1 MRIVRLRRKFTF
13 LWFGLGWGAML
24 LACALSLV
32 HGPRQ
37 AEAGPLAQPSARPTI
52 DLTATAAAHASPTAP
67 GPVPTTGG
75 GGTSVAASPTA
86 ALPTA
91 TPRSIQPTRTSTT
104 VPSTVSPTQP
114 PPTATPW
121 IIVVTATSLL
131 PTEPPASPTPLV
143 IVITATPG
151 PGGAMVGT
159 ALPLTA
165 QPASDPATPNPAGW
179 WLWVLILSPIVMLAV
194 ALWWLRGRGFFVPAL
209 YPPRGR
215 PRRGGVLSA
224 RRRLPPPR
232 DFPY

>member
-52 DLTATAAAHASPTAP
+52 DLTATAAAQASPTAS
-67 GPVPTTGG
+67 GG
-75 GGTSVAASPTA
+75 AGTSVAASPTS

-91 TPRSIQPTRTSTT
+91 TPRGIQPTRTTT
-104 VPSTVSPTQP
+104 SMPSTASPTQP

-121 IIVVTATSLL
+121 IIVVTATSLP
-131 PTEPPASPTPLV
+131 PTEAPASPTPHV
-143 IVITATPG
+143 IVITATPE
-151 PGGAMVGT
+151 PGGAVVGT
-159 ALPLTA
+159 ALPPTA
-165 QPASDPATPNPAGW
+165 QPATDPAAPNPAGW
-179 WLWVLILSPIVMLAV
+179 WLWALILSPFVMLAL
-194 ALWWLRGRGFFVPAL
+194 ALWWLRGRGFFVPAF

-215 PRRGGVLSA
+215 PRRGGVLSG
-224 RRRLPPPR
+224 RRRLPPPP